1 MEQIL
6 VQRALNELQ
15 TIESRLYNKLDDFQV
30 VGTRKATETK
40 VSETRESVEKF
51 AINAKAKLQSV
62 TDLVVR
68 YNTLKHAIM
77 TSNANTKVIIGG
89 KEYTVMTAIERKRS
103 INYEKAIVRQLKSVL
118 LSAERKVDRENAQV
132 EREIE
137 KRVVQMCNG
146 DLAAR
151 KADFVTEFEK
161 NYRANNEW
169 VLVDSLQA
177 KELIEQLEQEILAFE
192 LEVDTA
198 LTVANSTTVIAIP

>member
-1 MEQIL
+1 
-6 VQRALNELQ
+6 
-15 TIESRLYNKLDDFQV
+15 
-30 VGTRKATETK
+30 
-40 VSETRESVEKF
+40 
-51 AINAKAKLQSV
+51 
-62 TDLVVR
+62 
-68 YNTLKHAIM
+68 
-77 TSNANTKVIIGG
+77 
-89 KEYTVMTAIERKRS
+89 
-103 INYEKAIVRQLKSVL
+103 
-118 LSAERKVDRENAQV
+118 
-132 EREIE
+132 
-137 KRVVQMCNG
+137 MCNG